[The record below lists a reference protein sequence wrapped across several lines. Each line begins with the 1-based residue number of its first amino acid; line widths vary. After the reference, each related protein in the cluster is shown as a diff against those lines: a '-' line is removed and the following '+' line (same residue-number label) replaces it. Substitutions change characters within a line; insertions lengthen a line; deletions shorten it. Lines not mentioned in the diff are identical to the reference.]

1 MGIVCVICTN
11 VLYGTNYNQWT
22 WVNCARVITKI
33 TTNLLYHLENKH
45 AGVASVKA
53 LVSNNK
59 NKSLVVSVPETEHSI
74 GSIPNTRVPLYIS
87 VTMKKFSDELVKR
100 DMFC

>member
-1 MGIVCVICTN
+1 MGIICVLCDKA
-11 VLYGTNYNQWT
+11 LDGTNYNQWT

-59 NKSLVVSVPETEHSI
+59 KKGSMASGPTTVQYI
-74 GSIPNTRVPLYIS
+74 GSSPNKCVPS
-87 VTMKKFSDELVKR
+87 SATFTMKKFSAELVKR
-100 DMFC
+100 DVFH